1 MRVTRD
7 ARLKEYDV
15 IVIGSGIGGLTSA
28 ALLAKAGRSVL
39 VLEAHDRPGGYA
51 HGFKRKKYQFD
62 AGVHLISGCGPQGY
76 RGGQV
81 IYKLLDALGVRDEI
95 EFINVDPFSHAY
107 YPGLKTNL
115 PQSMQ
120 AFVATLA
127 QHYPEERH
135 GLESLLQLCLQ
146 VAEEVALSNE
156 LMSGEGYDSIF
167 QLMPTLCR
175 YRKLTLNEVMDT
187 LINDPKLRGVF
198 ATLWPYLGL
207 PPSKVS
213 FIYWASMLMS
223 YMVDGSFYCKGSFQE
238 LANVLVKS
246 IKQQGGSVQF
256 RSPVDKIVIENNRVS
271 GVEVKS
277 SRINAPVVISN
288 ADMRQTIFKLVGEH
302 YFPNRYVEKI
312 KNLQHS
318 LSIFVVY
325 IATSL
330 DLDKLNMGYES
341 FCYRDFD
348 HELNFAKT
356 LAGEVSWISITA
368 PTLIDPGLAP
378 TGEHLLVLTTLLPY
392 DIKENWVQAKPG
404 FMETMLDIAEQ
415 YLPGLKQHIN
425 FIEGGSPTTLQR
437 YTQNFQGAAYGWD
450 VMPTQTDPTRVK
462 NVSPLTG
469 LFFAGHWC
477 SPGCGVY
484 GVSVSGMQAAQK
496 VLGIKK
502 PSELWQ
508 GMRAIAK

>member
-1 MRVTRD
+1 MHVTGD
-7 ARLKEYDV
+7 VRLKDFDV
-15 IVIGSGIGGLTSA
+15 IVVGSGIGGLTSA
-28 ALLAKAGRSVL
+28 ALLAKAGKSVL

-81 IYKLLDALGVRDEI
+81 IYKVLDALGVRDEI
-95 EFINVDPFSHAY
+95 EFINIDPFSHAY
-107 YPGLKTNL
+107 YPGLNTSL

-120 AFVATLA
+120 AFVTTLA

-187 LINDPKLRGVF
+187 LIHDPKLRGVF

-246 IKQQGGSVQF
+246 IKQQGGSVRF

-271 GVEVKS
+271 GVEVKG

-330 DLDKLNMGYES
+330 DLVKLNLGYES

-378 TGEHLLVLTTLLPY
+378 AGEHLLVLTTLLPY

-404 FMETMLDIAEQ
+404 YMETMLGIAEQ
-415 YLPGLKQHIN
+415 YLPSLKQHIN

-437 YTQNFQGAAYGWD
+437 YTQNYQGAAYGWD

-462 NVSPLTG
+462 NVSPVTG
-469 LFFAGHWC
+469 LYFAGHWC

-484 GVSVSGMQAAQK
+484 GVSVSGMQAAQN

-502 PSELWQ
+502 PSELWR
-508 GMRAIAK
+508 GMGAVAK